1 MPEETFHYD
10 VLVVGTGNAA
20 CSAALSALEKT
31 PRVGMLEKAPRRDR
45 GGNSALTVL
54 MRFAFNG
61 IDDLRPLIRN
71 FSEAEMRP
79 LLDGLPHRTE
89 AELWDEIM
97 RVTNN
102 QSDQQM
108 LQVHVTESLK
118 TVHWLAGKGHDW
130 SPATIRD
137 DNVVTMNGGGP
148 GLQKRNFAILEQAGV
163 SFHYETA
170 ATALIQDQQGRV
182 TGVRALTPAG
192 FATFTA
198 KSVVLACGSF
208 EANPE
213 MRARYLGPGWDMI
226 RLRGVPFNTG
236 DGLRMALDIG
246 AMPHGSW
253 TTCHASPQ
261 DINLPVFTV
270 PSAHSLRDSLT
281 RYMYP
286 WGIMVNTR
294 GERFVDEASDTRGRT
309 YAAMGRSILFQ
320 PGGIAFQILDAK
332 IRKMNLYTPNYEKAT
347 AAKAST
353 LEKLA
358 EELELDA
365 AKLVTTIREFNA
377 AVQPG
382 KYNPD
387 RHQLDGKCTAGI
399 NPPKSNYALE
409 IDEPPF
415 EAFPVRC
422 GMTFAFGGLKIDPK
436 TAQVQHVAGRPIG
449 GLYAAGEMAGGLWVG
464 NYASG
469 SGMMAGATFGRI
481 AGAHAAGAALRL
493 SRLQSSGTR

>member
-1 MPEETFHYD
+1 MTSETHAYD
-10 VLVVGTGNAA
+10 VLIVGTGNAA

-31 PRVGMLEKAPRRDR
+31 PRVGMLEKAPQRDR
-45 GGNSALTVL
+45 GGNSMLTVL

-61 IDDLRPLIRN
+61 MEDVRPLIRG

-79 LLDGLPHRTE
+79 LLEGLPHRTE

-97 RVTNN
+97 RVTH
-102 QSDQQM
+102 QQADPDL

-118 TVHWLAGKGHDW
+118 TVHWLASKGHDW

-137 DNVVTMNGGGP
+137 DNVVTMNGGGA
-148 GLQKRNFAILEQAGV
+148 GLQKRNFTMLEKAGV
-163 SFHYETA
+163 AFHYDTA
-170 ATALIQDQQGRV
+170 ATGLVEDAQGRV
-182 TGVRALTPAG
+182 TGVRALTPRG
-192 FATFTA
+192 YATFHA

-208 EANPE
+208 ESNPE
-213 MRARYLGPGWDMI
+213 MRARYLGPGWDMV

-236 DGLRMALDIG
+236 DGLRMAMEIG

-253 TTCHASPQ
+253 STCHASPQ
-261 DINLPVFTV
+261 DIELPVFTV

-286 WGIMVNTR
+286 WGIMVNTNA
-294 GERFVDEASDTRGRT
+294 ERFVDEAYDTRGRT
-309 YAAMGRSILFQ
+309 YAAMGRSILAQ

-332 IRKMNLYTPNYEKAT
+332 IRKMKLYTPNYDCAT
-347 AAKAST
+347 TAKADT

-358 EELELDA
+358 LELDLDV
-365 AKLVTTIREFNA
+365 AKFLKTVTEFNT

-387 RHQLDGKCTAGI
+387 RHQLDGKCTAGLY
-399 NPPKSNYALE
+399 PPKSNYALE

-415 EAFPVRC
+415 EAWPVRC
-422 GMTFAFGGLKIDPK
+422 GLTFAFGGLKIEPH
-436 TAQVQHVAGRPIG
+436 TAQVQHVAGRPIP
-449 GLYAAGEMAGGLWVG
+449 GLYAAGEMVGGLWVG

-481 AGAHAAGAALRL
+481 AGTHAALAAA
-493 SRLQSSGTR
+493 

>member
-1 MPEETFHYD
+1 MTDESGHYD
-10 VLVVGTGNAA
+10 VLIVGTGNAA
-20 CSAALSALEKT
+20 CSAALAALEKT
-31 PRVGMLEKAPRRDR
+31 GRVGMLEKASQRDR

-61 IDDLRPLIRN
+61 IEDLRPLVRN
-71 FSEAEMRP
+71 LSEAEMRP
-79 LLDGLPHRTE
+79 LLEGLPHRTE

-97 RVTNN
+97 RVTTN
-102 QSDQQM
+102 QSDQDM

-118 TVHWLAGKGHDW
+118 TMHWLAGKGHDW

-137 DNVVTMNGGGP
+137 DNVVTMNGGGA
-148 GLQKRNFAILEQAGV
+148 GLQKRNFATLEKAGV
-163 SFHYETA
+163 AFHYQTA
-170 ATALIQDQQGRV
+170 ATELVQDQKGRV
-182 TGVRALTPAG
+182 TGVRALTPG
-192 FATFTA
+192 GYATFTA

-208 EANPE
+208 ESNPE
-213 MRARYLGPGWDMI
+213 MRARYLGPGWDMV

-236 DGLRMALDIG
+236 DGLRMAMDIG

-253 TTCHASPQ
+253 STCHASPQ
-261 DINLPVFTV
+261 DIDLPVFTV

-286 WGIMVNTR
+286 WGIMVNSNA
-294 GERFVDEASDTRGRT
+294 ERFVDEAWDTRGRT
-309 YAAMGRSILFQ
+309 YAAMGRAILDQ
-320 PGGIAFQILDAK
+320 SGGIAFQILDAK
-332 IRKMNLYTPNYEKAT
+332 IRNMNLYTPNYDKAT
-347 AAKAST
+347 TAKADT
-353 LEKLA
+353 LEMLA
-358 EELELDA
+358 GELDLNVP
-365 AKLVTTIREFNA
+365 KFVKTVTEFNA

-387 RHQLDGKCTAGI
+387 RHQLDGKRTAGI
-399 NPPKSNYALE
+399 YPPKSNYALE

-422 GMTFAFGGLKIDPK
+422 GLTFTFGGLKIDPK
-436 TAQVQHVAGRPIG
+436 TAQVQHVAGRPIP
-449 GLYAAGEMAGGLWVG
+449 GLYAAGEMAGGLWVS

-481 AGAHAAGAALRL
+481 AGAHAAIAALH
-493 SRLQSSGTR
+493 S

>member
-1 MPEETFHYD
+1 LADETYHYD

-20 CSAALSALEKT
+20 CSAALAALEKT
-31 PRVGMLEKAPRRDR
+31 PRVGMLEKASRRDR

-61 IDDLRPLIRN
+61 AEDLRPLVRN
-71 FSEAEMRP
+71 YSDDEMRP

-97 RVTNN
+97 HVTND
-102 QSDQQM
+102 QSDQEM

-118 TVHWLAGKGHDW
+118 TMHWLAGKGHDW
-130 SPATIRD
+130 TPATIRD
-137 DNVVTMNGGGP
+137 DNVVTMNGGGA
-148 GLQKRNFAILEQAGV
+148 GLQQRNFSILEKAGV
-163 SFHYETA
+163 VFHYGTSAVE
-170 ATALIQDQQGRV
+170 LVQDRQARV
-182 TGVRALTPAG
+182 TGVKALTPTG
-192 FATFTA
+192 FATFNA

-208 EANPE
+208 ESNPE

-236 DGLRMALDIG
+236 DGLRMAMDIG

-270 PSAHSLRDSLT
+270 PSAHSLRDSQT

-286 WGIMVNTR
+286 WGIMVNTKA
-294 GERFVDEASDTRGRT
+294 ERFVDEAWDTRGRT
-309 YAAMGRSILFQ
+309 YAAMGRAILAQ
-320 PGGIAFQILDAK
+320 PAGIAFQIHDAK
-332 IRKMNLYTPNYEKAT
+332 IRKMNLYTPNYASAT
-347 AAKAST
+347 TARANT

-358 EELELDA
+358 DELNLDA
-365 AKLVTTIREFNA
+365 AKFVKTVTEFNA

-399 NPPKSNYALE
+399 YPPKSNYALE

-415 EAFPVRC
+415 EAWPVRC
-422 GMTFAFGGLKIDPK
+422 GLTFTFGGLKIDPK
-436 TAQVQHVAGRPIG
+436 TGQTQHVAGRPIA

-481 AGAHAAGAALRL
+481 AGTHAAIAAR
-493 SRLQSSGTR
+493 QS